1 MRPRFVG
8 QIAAKE
14 ILSTLRDTRAIISN
28 LVIPLVLLPV
38 VMLGLPLLLG
48 GLFQRETSTVTELAV
63 QGLDALPAELVA
75 LAEDQNAVLVE
86 VADALEAVRNDTY
99 SAGMI
104 VAPDFVEA
112 IEAGRPAEVTIVGK
126 AGNLRAELNSGKL
139 RGAVDAYTQSLVA
152 ERLRDAGL
160 DPAVLRPI
168 SVATADASTEAERSS
183 GQLAWLIPFFIA
195 IWTLTGGQMTAI
207 DATAGEKERGTLEV
221 LLVAPVRRTEVV
233 FGKFLAVM
241 TFGLSAAVMA
251 ILGFVLG
258 GTVLRRIFL
267 PLIGDG
273 GGEIASMMGG
283 SLTITPATIGLLL
296 VSALLLA
303 AVVAALLLTVTL
315 FARSFKE
322 AQTYVAPMSFL
333 LLIPAIALQFRD
345 LIGAGDSVYWIPV
358 YNVMV
363 LMDDVVKGSATLAAV
378 GVTWLVMLVLIAVLL
393 VFANASFRREDVLFR
408 T

>member
-1 MRPRFVG
+1 MRARFVG
-8 QIAAKE
+8 RIAAKE
-14 ILSTLRDTRAIISN
+14 ILSTLRDTRAIVSN

-38 VMLGLPLLLG
+38 VMLGLPLLMG
-48 GLFQRETSTVTELAV
+48 GLFERETTTVTELAV
-63 QGLDALPAELVA
+63 EGLAQLPVELIA
-75 LAEDQNAVLVE
+75 FGEAQNAVFVDVE
-86 VADALEAVRNDTY
+86 DAVDAVRSDAY
-99 SAGMI
+99 SAGLAVGPDFAERLAAGSADVVI
-104 VAPDFVEA
+104 VA
-112 IEAGRPAEVTIVGK
+112 K
-126 AGNLRAELNSGKL
+126 SGNIRSELNAGKL
-139 RGAVDAYTQSLVA
+139 RAAVDAYAQTIVA
-152 ERLRDAGL
+152 ERLTGAGL
-160 DPAVLRPI
+160 DPSVLRPI
-168 SVATADASTEAERSS
+168 AIGSADASTEAERSS

-195 IWTLTGGQMTAI
+195 IWTLSGGQMTAI

-221 LLVAPVRRTEVV
+221 LLVAPVRRAEVV
-233 FGKFLAVM
+233 VGKFLAVV

-258 GTVLRRIFL
+258 GTVLRRMFL

-283 SLTITPATIGLLL
+283 TLTITPLTVLLLL

-303 AVVAALLLTVTL
+303 SVVSALLLTVTL

-333 LLIPAIALQFRD
+333 MIIPAIALQFRD
-345 LIGAGDSVYWIPV
+345 LIGAGDSIYWIPV

-363 LMDDVVKGSATLAAV
+363 LMDDVVKGSASAGAI
-378 GVTWLVMLVLIAVLL
+378 GITWLVMTAVVAALL
-393 VFANASFRREDVLFR
+393 ALAYRSFQREDVLFR

>member
-1 MRPRFVG
+1 MRPRFIG
-8 QIAAKE
+8 RIAAKE
-14 ILSTLRDTRAIISN
+14 ILSTLRDTRAIVSN

-75 LAEDQNAVLVE
+75 LAEGQNAVLVE
-86 VADALEAVRNDTY
+86 VADALEAVRTDAY

-104 VAPDFVEA
+104 VGPDFAEA
-112 IEAGRPAEVTIVGK
+112 IDDGRPAEVTIVAK
-126 AGNLRAELNSGKL
+126 TGNLRAELNAGKL
-139 RGAVDAYTQSLVA
+139 RAAVDGYTQSLVA
-152 ERLRDAGL
+152 ERLREAGL

-168 SVATADASTEAERSS
+168 EVATADASTDAERSS

-303 AVVAALLLTVTL
+303 AVVAALLITVTL

-345 LIGAGDSVYWIPV
+345 LIGAGESVYWIPV

-363 LMDDVVKGSATLAAV
+363 LMDDVVKGSATLAAI
-378 GVTWLVMLVLIAVLL
+378 GVTWLVMLALIAVLL
-393 VFANASFRREDVLFR
+393 VLANASFRREDVLFR

>member
-8 QIAAKE
+8 RIAAKE
-14 ILSTLRDTRAIISN
+14 ILSTLRDTRAIVSN

-38 VMLGLPLLLG
+38 IMLGLPLLLG
-48 GLFQRETSTVTELAV
+48 GLFQRETTTVTELAV
-63 QGLDALPAELVA
+63 QGLAELPPELVA
-75 LAEDQNAVLVE
+75 LAEAQNAVLVD
-86 VADALEAVRNDTY
+86 VADALEVVRDDTY

-104 VAPDFVEA
+104 VAPGFVA
-112 IEAGRPAEVTIVGK
+112 ALEAGRQAEVTIVAK
-126 AGNLRAELNSGKL
+126 AGNLRAELNAGKL
-139 RGAVDAYTQSLVA
+139 RAAVDGYTQSLVA
-152 ERLRDAGL
+152 ERLRGAGL

-168 SVATADASTEAERSS
+168 EVGSADASTEAERSS

-267 PLIGDG
+267 PLIGDD
-273 GGEIASMMGG
+273 GGEIATMMGG
-283 SLTITPATIGLLL
+283 SLTITPGTIGLLL

-322 AQTYVAPMSFL
+322 AQTYVAPMSFV

-345 LIGAGDSVYWIPV
+345 LLGAGDSVYWIPV

-378 GVTWLVMLVLIAVLL
+378 GVTWLVMVALIALLL

>member
-8 QIAAKE
+8 RIAAKE
-14 ILSTLRDTRAIISN
+14 ILSTLRDTRAIVSN

-38 VMLGLPLLLG
+38 IMLGLPLLLG
-48 GLFQRETSTVTELAV
+48 GLFQRETTTVTELAV
-63 QGLDALPAELVA
+63 QGLDELPPELVA
-75 LAEDQNAVLVE
+75 LTEAQNAVLID
-86 VADALEAVRNDTY
+86 VADALEAVRDDAY

-104 VAPDFVEA
+104 VAPGFVAA
-112 IEAGRPAEVTIVGK
+112 IDEGRPAEVTIVAK
-126 AGNLRAELNSGKL
+126 SGNLRGELNAGKL
-139 RGAVDAYTQSLVA
+139 RGAVDAYTQSIVA
-152 ERLRDAGL
+152 ERLSGAGL

-168 SVATADASTEAERSS
+168 SVGNADASTDAERSS

-267 PLIGDG
+267 PMIGDG

-322 AQTYVAPMSFL
+322 AQTYVAPMSFV

-345 LIGAGDSVYWIPV
+345 LLGAGDSVYWIPV

-363 LMDDVVKGSATLAAV
+363 LMDDIVKGSVALAAV
-378 GVTWLVMLVLIAVLL
+378 GVTWLVMLVLIALLL

>member
-1 MRPRFVG
+1 VRPRFVG
-8 QIAAKE
+8 RIAAKE
-14 ILSTLRDTRAIISN
+14 ILSTLRDTRAIVSN

-38 VMLGLPLLLG
+38 MMLGLPLLLG
-48 GLFQRETSTVTELAV
+48 GLFQRETTTVTELAV
-63 QGLDALPAELVA
+63 QGLAELPAELVA
-75 LAEDQNAVLVE
+75 LAEAQNAVLVD
-86 VADALEAVRNDTY
+86 VADALAAVQGDAY
-99 SAGMI
+99 SAGMV
-104 VAPDFVEA
+104 VAPGFAAA
-112 IEAGRPAEVTIVGK
+112 IDAGRPAEVTIVAK
-126 AGNLRAELNSGKL
+126 TGNLRGELNAGKL
-139 RGAVDAYTQSLVA
+139 RAAVDGYTQSLVA
-152 ERLRDAGL
+152 ERLRGAGL

-168 SVATADASTEAERSS
+168 AVATADASTQAERSS

-267 PLIGDG
+267 PMIGDG

-322 AQTYVAPMSFL
+322 AQTYVAPMSFV

-345 LIGAGDSVYWIPV
+345 LIGTGESVYWIPV

-363 LMDDVVKGSATLAAV
+363 LMDDVVKGSVTLAAV
-378 GVTWLVMLVLIAVLL
+378 GATWLVMLALIAVLL
-393 VFANASFRREDVLFR
+393 AFANASFRREDVLFR

>member
-8 QIAAKE
+8 RIAAKE
-14 ILSTLRDTRAIISN
+14 ILSTLRDTRAIVSN

-63 QGLDALPAELVA
+63 QGLDALPADLVA

-86 VADALEAVRNDTY
+86 VADALEAVRNDAY

-112 IEAGRPAEVTIVGK
+112 IEAGRPVEVTIVAK
-126 AGNLRAELNSGKL
+126 TGNLRAELNSGKL

-152 ERLRDAGL
+152 QRLRDAGL

-168 SVATADASTEAERSS
+168 SVTTADASTEAERSS

-258 GTVLRRIFL
+258 GTVLRRIFM

-363 LMDDVVKGSATLAAV
+363 LMDDVVKGSATLAAI
-378 GVTWLVMLVLIAVLL
+378 GVTWLVMLALIAVLL

>member
-1 MRPRFVG
+1 MRARFVG
-8 QIAAKE
+8 RIAAKE
-14 ILSTLRDTRAIISN
+14 ILSTLRDTRAIVSN

-38 VMLGLPLLLG
+38 VMLGLPLLMG
-48 GLFQRETSTVTELAV
+48 GLFERETTTVTELAV
-63 QGLDALPAELVA
+63 EGLAQLPVELVA
-75 LAEDQNAVLVE
+75 LAEAQNAVLVD
-86 VADALEAVRNDTY
+86 VDDAVEAVRSDAY
-99 SAGMI
+99 SAGLAVGPDFAERVAAGSADVVI
-104 VAPDFVEA
+104 VA
-112 IEAGRPAEVTIVGK
+112 K
-126 AGNLRAELNSGKL
+126 NGNIRSELNAGKL
-139 RGAVDAYTQSLVA
+139 RAAVDAYAQTIVA
-152 ERLRDAGL
+152 ERLAGAGL
-160 DPAVLRPI
+160 DPSVLRPI
-168 SVATADASTEAERSS
+168 AIGSADASTEAERSS

-195 IWTLTGGQMTAI
+195 IWTLSGGQMTAI

-221 LLVAPVRRTEVV
+221 LLVAPVRRAEVV
-233 FGKFLAVM
+233 VGKFLAVV

-258 GTVLRRIFL
+258 GTILRSIFL

-283 SLTITPATIGLLL
+283 TLTITPLTVLLLL

-303 AVVAALLLTVTL
+303 SVVSALLLTVTL

-333 LLIPAIALQFRD
+333 LIVPAIALQFRD
-345 LIGAGDSVYWIPV
+345 LIGAGDSVYWIPL

-363 LMDDVVKGSATLAAV
+363 LMDDVVKGSASASAIAI
-378 GVTWLVMLVLIAVLL
+378 TWLVMTAAVAVLL
-393 VFANASFRREDVLFR
+393 TLAYRSFQREDVLFR

>member
-8 QIAAKE
+8 RIAAKE
-14 ILSTLRDTRAIISN
+14 ILSTLRDTRAIVSN

-38 VMLGLPLLLG
+38 VMLGLPLLMG
-48 GLFQRETSTVTELAV
+48 GLFQRETTTVTELAV
-63 QGLDALPAELVA
+63 QGLAELPPALVA
-75 LAEDQNAVLVE
+75 FTEAQNAVLVD
-86 VADALEAVRNDTY
+86 VADALDAVRSDAY
-99 SAGMI
+99 SAGMV
-104 VAPDFVEA
+104 VAPGFETALTD
-112 IEAGRPAEVTIVGK
+112 GRPAEVTIVTK
-126 AGNLRAELNSGKL
+126 TGNLRGELNAGKL
-139 RGAVDAYTQSLVA
+139 RAAVDGFAQSLVA
-152 ERLRDAGL
+152 ERLRGAGL

-168 SVATADASTEAERSS
+168 AVATADASTEGERSS

-241 TFGLSAAVMA
+241 TFGLSAALMA
-251 ILGFVLG
+251 IIGFVLG

-267 PLIGDG
+267 PRIGGG

-283 SLTITPATIGLLL
+283 SLTITPATIGMLL

-322 AQTYVAPMSFL
+322 AQTYVAPMSFV

-345 LIGAGDSVYWIPV
+345 LIGTGDSVYWIPV

-363 LMDDVVKGSATLAAV
+363 LMDDVVKGSVSLAAV
-378 GVTWLVMLVLIAVLL
+378 GVTWLVMLALIAVLL

>member
-8 QIAAKE
+8 RIAAKE
-14 ILSTLRDTRAIISN
+14 ILSTLRDTRAIVSN

-38 VMLGLPLLLG
+38 VMLGLPLLMG
-48 GLFQRETSTVTELAV
+48 GLFERETTTVTELAV
-63 QGLDALPAELVA
+63 EGLAQLPVELVA
-75 LAEDQNAVLVE
+75 LAEAQNAVLVD
-86 VADALEAVRNDTY
+86 VPDAVDAVRSDAY
-99 SAGMI
+99 SAGLA
-104 VAPDFVEA
+104 VGPDFAERLA
-112 IEAGRPAEVTIVGK
+112 AGSADVVIVTK
-126 AGNLRAELNSGKL
+126 AGNIRSELNAGKL
-139 RGAVDAYTQSLVA
+139 RAAVDAYAQTIVA
-152 ERLRDAGL
+152 ERLAGAGL
-160 DPAVLRPI
+160 DPSVLRPI
-168 SVATADASTEAERSS
+168 AIGSADASTEAERSS

-195 IWTLTGGQMTAI
+195 IWTLSGGQMTAI

-221 LLVAPVRRTEVV
+221 LLVAPVRRAEVV
-233 FGKFLAVM
+233 VGKFLAVV

-258 GTVLRRIFL
+258 GTVLRSIFL
-267 PLIGDG
+267 PLLGDG

-283 SLTITPATIGLLL
+283 TLTITPLTVLLLL

-303 AVVAALLLTVTL
+303 SVVSALLLTVTL

-333 LLIPAIALQFRD
+333 LIIPAIALQFRD

-363 LMDDVVKGSATLAAV
+363 LMDDVVKGSASAGAI
-378 GVTWLVMLVLIAVLL
+378 GITWLVMTAVVAALL
-393 VFANASFRREDVLFR
+393 ALAYRSFQREDVLFR

>member
-8 QIAAKE
+8 RIAAKE
-14 ILSTLRDTRAIISN
+14 ILSTLRDTRAIVSN

-38 VMLGLPLLLG
+38 VMLGLPLLMG
-48 GLFQRETSTVTELAV
+48 GLFQRETTTVTELAV

-75 LAEDQNAVLVE
+75 LAQAQNAVLIE
-86 VADALEAVRNDTY
+86 VPDALAAVREDAY

-104 VAPDFVEA
+104 VGAGFGEA
-112 IEAGRPAEVTIVGK
+112 VAEGRPAEITIVAK
-126 AGNLRAELNSGKL
+126 TGNLRGELNAGKL

-152 ERLRDAGL
+152 ERLRGAGL
-160 DPAVLRPI
+160 DPAILRPI
-168 SVATADASTEAERSS
+168 SVATADASTDAERSS

-283 SLTITPATIGLLL
+283 SLTITPAVIGLLL

-378 GVTWLVMLVLIAVLL
+378 GITWLVMLVLIAILL
-393 VFANASFRREDVLFR
+393 VLANASFRREDVLFR